1 MGKFDRI
8 FRNVASP
15 LIGGATSLF
24 AGIRSSKQQ
33 QKIIAQQIEA
43 QRKENEAQ
51 RRYNLMLAEKQNQ
64 WNIEQW
70 QRNNDYNSPSAVMSR
85 LRSAGINPH
94 MYYSKGNA
102 MGGVSTSSPEMTS
115 GASAE
120 AVDTSGMLGQ
130 RTYGESVQMAMDKA
144 VQVASIRKM
153 NADTRLTEQK
163 ADTEEYNTDIF
174 QSDAAFRNALNSS
187 TLHLTGMDIELKG
200 SQKNLTDGQVGMLR
214 YEAAILQKQMDKIDQ
229 ENELMKEQIANL
241 AEERRS
247 IILKRVLDSELV
259 EAQCKELAA
268 KTHLSYEEARDLAE
282 TRAARIL
289 NLNASSHK
297 LENDAYSAAW
307 DTKIKHVQLDMNA
320 DMFEWR
326 KTMEM
331 AHDVVD
337 LTAGVSQEVNR
348 WVETIGGMSPRE
360 QFENTLEQKFNEQGE
375 LIGSRSRQSSK
386 GSKVNF
392 NKPWKKK

>member
-1 MGKFDRI
+1 MGKFSE
-8 FRNVASP
+8 FLGNVASP

-51 RRYNLMLAEKQNQ
+51 RRYNLMLAEKQNK

-70 QRNNDYNSPSAVMSR
+70 QRNNDYNTPSAVMSR

-102 MGGVSTSSPEMTS
+102 MGGVSTSSPGMTS
-115 GASAE
+115 GSPAE

-130 RTYGESVQMAMDKA
+130 STYGQAVQMAMDKA
-144 VQVASIRKM
+144 VQVASIRKL

-187 TLHLTGMDIELKG
+187 TLRLSDMEIELKG
-200 SQKNLTDGQVGMLR
+200 SQKNLTDGQIGMLR
-214 YEAAILQKQMDKIDQ
+214 YEAALLQKQMDKIDQ
-229 ENELMKEQIANL
+229 ENKVMEEQIANL
-241 AEERRS
+241 TEERRS

-268 KTHLSYEEARDLAE
+268 RTNLSYEQARDLAV

-289 NLNASSHK
+289 NLNMSSLK
-297 LENDAYSAAW
+297 MQNEAYDAAW
-307 DTKIKHVQLDMNA
+307 DTKIKHLQLDMDS

-326 KTMEM
+326 KTMEK

-337 LTAGVSQEVNR
+337 LTATVSQEVNR
-348 WVETIGGMSPRE
+348 WTETINEMSPVE
-360 QFENTLEQKFNEQGE
+360 KTETLLEQKFNSKDQLTGTKSVE
-375 LIGSRSRQSSK
+375 RRQKS
-386 GSKVNF
+386 GRRY
-392 NKPWKKK
+392 NKFW

>member
-1 MGKFDRI
+1 MGKFAENFGD
-8 FRNVASP
+8 VVSP

-33 QKIIAQQIEA
+33 QKIIARQIEA
-43 QRKENEAQ
+43 QRKEYEAQ
-51 RRYNLMLAEKQNQ
+51 RRYNLMLAEKQNK

-115 GASAE
+115 GSPAE

-130 RTYGESVQMAMDKA
+130 STYGQYVQMAMDKA
-144 VQVASIRKM
+144 VQVASIRKL
-153 NADTRLTEQK
+153 NADTRLTEHK

-174 QSDAAFRNALNSS
+174 ESDAAFRNALNSS
-187 TLHLTGMDIELKG
+187 TLRLNDMEIDLKG
-200 SQKNLTDGQVGMLR
+200 SQKNLTEGQIGMLR
-214 YEAAILQKQMDKIDQ
+214 YEAAMLQKQMDKIDQ
-229 ENELMKEQIANL
+229 ENKLMEDQIANL
-241 AEERRS
+241 TEERRS
-247 IILKRVLDSELV
+247 IILKRVLDSEMV
-259 EAQCKELAA
+259 DAQCKELAA
-268 KTHLSYEEARDLAE
+268 RTHLSYEEARDLAE

-289 NLNASSHK
+289 NLNASSLK
-297 LENDAYSAAW
+297 NQNEAYVSAW
-307 DTKIKHVQLDMNA
+307 DTKLKHLELDLNS

-326 KTMEM
+326 KTMEK

-337 LTAGVSQEVNR
+337 LTATVSQEVNR
-348 WVETIGGMSPRE
+348 WTETINGMTPTE
-360 QFENTLEQKFNEQGE
+360 QAETVLEQKFN
-375 LIGSRSRQSSK
+375 SK
-386 GSKVNF
+386 NQLTGTKSVEHRKKSGRHY
-392 NKPWKKK
+392 NKFW

>member
-1 MGKFDRI
+1 MSKFSVG
-8 FRNVASP
+8 FRDVASP
-15 LIGGATSLF
+15 IIGGATSLF

-33 QKIIAQQIEA
+33 QKIIARQLEA
-43 QRKENEAQ
+43 QRMENEAQ
-51 RRYNLMLAEKQNQ
+51 RRYNLMLAEKQNK

-70 QRNNDYNSPSAVMSR
+70 QRNNDYNTPSAVMSR

-115 GASAE
+115 GSPAE

-130 RTYGESVQMAMDKA
+130 STYGQAVQMAMDKA
-144 VQVASIRKM
+144 VQVASIRKL

-187 TLHLTGMDIELKG
+187 TLRLNDMEIELKG
-200 SQKNLTDGQVGMLR
+200 SQKNLTEGQIGMLR
-214 YEAAILQKQMDKIDQ
+214 YEAALLQKQIDKIDQ
-229 ENELMKEQIANL
+229 ENKLMEEQISNL
-241 AEERRS
+241 TEERRS

-289 NLNASSHK
+289 NLNTSSLK
-297 LENDAYSAAW
+297 NQNEAYVAAW
-307 DTKIKHVQLDMNA
+307 DTKIKHLELDLNS

-326 KTMEM
+326 KTMEK

-337 LTAGVSQEVNR
+337 LTATVSQEVNR
-348 WVETIGGMSPRE
+348 WTETVNGMTPTE
-360 QFENTLEQKFNEQGE
+360 QVDAVLEQKFNTKGE
-375 LIGSRSRQSSK
+375 LT
-386 GSKVNF
+386 GSKSVEHRKKSGRHY
-392 NKPWKKK
+392 NKFW

>member
-1 MGKFDRI
+1 MGKFSEI
-8 FRNVASP
+8 LGNVASP

-33 QKIIAQQIEA
+33 QKIIARQIEA

-51 RRYNLMLAEKQNQ
+51 RRYNLMLAEKQNI

-70 QRNNDYNSPSAVMSR
+70 QRNNDYNTPSAVMSR

-115 GASAE
+115 GSPAE

-130 RTYGESVQMAMDKA
+130 STYGQSVQMAMDKA
-144 VQVASIRKM
+144 VQVASIRKL

-174 QSDAAFRNALNSS
+174 ESDAAFRNALNSS
-187 TLHLTGMDIELKG
+187 TLRLTDMDIDLKG

-214 YEAAILQKQMDKIDQ
+214 YEAAMLQKQMDKIDR
-229 ENELMKEQIANL
+229 ENELMAEQIANL
-241 AEERRS
+241 TEERRS

-268 KTHLSYEEARDLAE
+268 RTHLSYEEARDLAA
-282 TRAARIL
+282 TRAARLL
-289 NLNASSHK
+289 NLNASTQK
-297 LENDAYSAAW
+297 MQNEAYVSAW
-307 DTKIKHVQLDMNA
+307 DTKLKHLELDLNS

-326 KTMEM
+326 KTMEK

-337 LTAGVSQEVNR
+337 LTATVSQEVNR
-348 WVETIGGMSPRE
+348 WTETINGMTPTE
-360 QFENTLEQKFNEQGE
+360 KAETVLEQKFNSQGNLTGTKSVE
-375 LIGSRSRQSSK
+375 HRKKSGRRY
-386 GSKVNF
+386 
-392 NKPWKKK
+392 NKFW

>member
-1 MGKFDRI
+1 MGKFSEILGD
-8 FRNVASP
+8 VASP

-33 QKIIAQQIEA
+33 QKIIARQIEA

-51 RRYNLMLAEKQNQ
+51 RRYNLMLAEKQNK

-70 QRNNDYNSPSAVMSR
+70 QRNNDYNTPSAVMSR

-115 GASAE
+115 GSPAE

-130 RTYGESVQMAMDKA
+130 STYGQAVQMAMDKA
-144 VQVASIRKM
+144 VQVASIRKL

-187 TLHLTGMDIELKG
+187 TLRLTGMEIELKG
-200 SQKNLTDGQVGMLR
+200 SQKNLTDGQIGMLR
-214 YEAAILQKQMDKIDQ
+214 YEAAMLQKQMDKIDQ
-229 ENELMKEQIANL
+229 ENKLMEEQIANL
-241 AEERRS
+241 TEERRS

-289 NLNASSHK
+289 NLNTSSLK
-297 LENDAYSAAW
+297 NQNEAYSVAW
-307 DTKIKHVQLDMNA
+307 DTKIKHLQLDMDR

-326 KTMEM
+326 KTMEQ

-337 LTAGVSQEVNR
+337 LTATVSQEVNR
-348 WVETIGGMSPRE
+348 WTETINGMKPTE
-360 QFENTLEQKFNEQGE
+360 QAETVLEQKFNSAGQLTGTKSVEHRKKSG
-375 LIGSRSRQSSK
+375 RRY
-386 GSKVNF
+386 
-392 NKPWKKK
+392 NKLW

>member
-1 MGKFDRI
+1 MGKFSEILGD
-8 FRNVASP
+8 VASP

-33 QKIIAQQIEA
+33 QKIIARQIEA

-51 RRYNLMLAEKQNQ
+51 RRYNLMLAEKQNK

-70 QRNNDYNSPSAVMSR
+70 QRNNDYNTPSAVMSR

-115 GASAE
+115 GSPAE

-130 RTYGESVQMAMDKA
+130 STYGQAIQMAMDKA
-144 VQVASIRKM
+144 VQVASIRKL

-174 QSDAAFRNALNSS
+174 ESDAAFRNALNSS
-187 TLHLTGMDIELKG
+187 TLRLNDMEIELKG
-200 SQKNLTDGQVGMLR
+200 SQKHLTEGQIGMLR
-214 YEAAILQKQMDKIDQ
+214 YEAALLQKQMDKIDQ
-229 ENELMKEQIANL
+229 ENKLMEEQISNL
-241 AEERRS
+241 TEERRS
-247 IILKRVLDSELV
+247 IILKRVLDSQLV
-259 EAQCKELAA
+259 DAQCKELAA
-268 KTHLSYEEARDLAE
+268 KTHLSYEEARDLAA

-289 NLNASSHK
+289 NLNTSSLK
-297 LENDAYSAAW
+297 NKNEAYVSAW
-307 DTKIKHVQLDMNA
+307 DTKIKHLQLDMDS

-326 KTMEM
+326 KTMEK

-337 LTAGVSQEVNR
+337 LTATVSQEVNR
-348 WVETIGGMSPRE
+348 WTETVNGMTPTE
-360 QFENTLEQKFNEQGE
+360 QAETVLEQKFN
-375 LIGSRSRQSSK
+375 SK
-386 GSKVNF
+386 GDLTGTKSVERRKKSGRRY
-392 NKPWKKK
+392 NKIL

>member
-1 MGKFDRI
+1 MGKFSEILGD
-8 FRNVASP
+8 VASP

-33 QKIIAQQIEA
+33 QKIIARQIEA

-51 RRYNLMLAEKQNQ
+51 RRYNLMLAEKQNK

-70 QRNNDYNSPSAVMSR
+70 QRNNDYNTPSAVMSR

-115 GASAE
+115 GSPAE

-130 RTYGESVQMAMDKA
+130 STYGQAVQMAMDKA
-144 VQVASIRKM
+144 VQVASIRKL

-187 TLHLTGMDIELKG
+187 TLRLTGMEIELKG
-200 SQKNLTDGQVGMLR
+200 SQKNLTDGQIGMLR
-214 YEAAILQKQMDKIDQ
+214 YEAAMLQKQMDKIDQ
-229 ENELMKEQIANL
+229 ENELMEEQIANL
-241 AEERRS
+241 TEERRS
-247 IILKRVLDSELV
+247 IVLKRVLDSELV

-268 KTHLSYEEARDLAE
+268 KTHLSYEEARDLAK

-289 NLNASSHK
+289 NLNTSSLK
-297 LENDAYSAAW
+297 NKNEAYVSAW
-307 DTKIKHVQLDMNA
+307 DTKIKHLQLDMDS

-326 KTMEM
+326 KTMEQ

-337 LTAGVSQEVNR
+337 LTATVSQEVNR
-348 WVETIGGMSPRE
+348 WTETINGMKPTE
-360 QFENTLEQKFNEQGE
+360 QAEAVLEQKFNSAGQLTGTKSVEHRKKSG
-375 LIGSRSRQSSK
+375 RRY
-386 GSKVNF
+386 
-392 NKPWKKK
+392 NKFW

>member
-1 MGKFDRI
+1 MGKFSEILGD
-8 FRNVASP
+8 VASP

-33 QKIIAQQIEA
+33 QKIIARQIEA

-51 RRYNLMLAEKQNQ
+51 RRYNLMLAEKQNK

-70 QRNNDYNSPSAVMSR
+70 QRNNDYNTPSAVMSR

-115 GASAE
+115 GSPAE

-130 RTYGESVQMAMDKA
+130 STYGQAVQMAMDKA
-144 VQVASIRKM
+144 VQVASIRKL
-153 NADTRLTEQK
+153 NADTRLTEHK

-174 QSDAAFRNALNSS
+174 KSDAAFRNALNSS
-187 TLHLTGMDIELKG
+187 TLRLNDMEIQLKG
-200 SQKNLTDGQVGMLR
+200 SQKNLTEGQIGMLR
-214 YEAAILQKQMDKIDQ
+214 YEAALLQKQMDKIDQ
-229 ENELMKEQIANL
+229 ENKLMEEQIANL
-241 AEERRS
+241 TEERRS

-268 KTHLSYEEARDLAE
+268 RTHLSYEEARDLAA

-289 NLNASSHK
+289 NLNTSSLK
-297 LENDAYSAAW
+297 NQNEAYEAAW
-307 DTKIKHVQLDMNA
+307 NTKLKHLELNLNS

-326 KTMEM
+326 KTMEK

-337 LTAGVSQEVNR
+337 LTATVSQEVNR
-348 WVETIGGMSPRE
+348 WTETVNGMTPTE
-360 QFENTLEQKFNEQGE
+360 QAETVLEQKFNSEGDLTGTKSVE
-375 LIGSRSRQSSK
+375 HRKKSGRRY
-386 GSKVNF
+386 
-392 NKPWKKK
+392 NKFR

>member
-1 MGKFDRI
+1 MGKFFEKFGD
-8 FRNVASP
+8 VASP

-24 AGIRSSKQQ
+24 AAIRSSKQQ
-33 QKIIAQQIEA
+33 RKIIERQIEE

-51 RRYNLMLAEKQNQ
+51 RRYNFMLAQKQNE
-64 WNIEQW
+64 WNLEQW

-115 GASAE
+115 GSPAE

-130 RTYGESVQMAMDKA
+130 STYGQAVQMAMDKA
-144 VQVASIRKM
+144 VQVASIRKL

-174 QSDAAFRNALNSS
+174 QSDAAFRDALNSS
-187 TLHLTGMDIELKG
+187 TLRLSDMEIELKG
-200 SQKNLTDGQVGMLR
+200 SQKNLTDGQIGMLR
-214 YEAAILQKQMDKIDQ
+214 YEAALLQKQMDKIDQ
-229 ENELMKEQIANL
+229 ENKLMEEQISNL
-241 AEERRS
+241 TEERRS

-268 KTHLSYEEARDLAE
+268 RTNLTYEQARDLAA

-289 NLNASSHK
+289 NLNTSTQK
-297 LENDAYSAAW
+297 MQNEAYSVAW
-307 DTKIKHVQLDMNA
+307 DTKIKHLQLDMDR

-326 KTMEM
+326 KTMEK

-337 LTAGVSQEVNR
+337 LTATVSQEVNR
-348 WVETIGGMSPRE
+348 WTETVDEMTPSE
-360 QFENTLEQKFNEQGE
+360 KAETLLEQKFN
-375 LIGSRSRQSSK
+375 SK
-386 GSKVNF
+386 GQLTGTKSVERRKKSGRRY
-392 NKPWKKK
+392 NKY

>member
-1 MGKFDRI
+1 MGKVGEI
-8 FRNVASP
+8 FGNVASP

-33 QKIIAQQIEA
+33 QKIIARQIEA

-51 RRYNLMLAEKQNQ
+51 RRYNLMLAEKQNK

-70 QRNNDYNSPSAVMSR
+70 QRNNDYNTPSAVMSR
-85 LRSAGINPH
+85 LRSAGVNPH

-115 GASAE
+115 GSPAE

-130 RTYGESVQMAMDKA
+130 STYGQSVQMAMDKA
-144 VQVASIRKM
+144 VQVASIRKL

-163 ADTEEYNTDIF
+163 ADTEQYNTDIF

-187 TLHLTGMDIELKG
+187 TLHLTDMDIELKG
-200 SQKNLTDGQVGMLR
+200 SQKNLTDGQIGMLR
-214 YEAAILQKQMDKIDQ
+214 YEAALLQKQMDKIDR
-229 ENELMKEQIANL
+229 ENELMEEQIANL
-241 AEERRS
+241 SEERRS

-268 KTHLSYEEARDLAE
+268 RTHLSYEQARDLAE

-289 NLNASSHK
+289 NLNASSQK
-297 LENDAYSAAW
+297 MQNEAYSVAW
-307 DTKIKHVQLDMNA
+307 DTKIKHLQLDMDS

-326 KTMEM
+326 KTMEQ

-337 LTAGVSQEVNR
+337 LGAVISQEVNR
-348 WVETIGGMSPRE
+348 SIQTWQGMQPQDFDETISDVTEKGKGYSAR
-360 QFENTLEQKFNEQGE
+360 T
-375 LIGSRSRQSSK
+375 IHRRSKRK
-386 GSKVNF
+386 
-392 NKPWKKK
+392 

>member
-1 MGKFDRI
+1 MGKFTEI
-8 FRNVASP
+8 FGNVASP

-33 QKIIAQQIEA
+33 QKIIARQIEA

-51 RRYNLMLAEKQNQ
+51 RRYNLMLAEKQNK

-70 QRNNDYNSPSAVMSR
+70 QRNNDYNTPSAVMSR

-115 GASAE
+115 GSPAE

-130 RTYGESVQMAMDKA
+130 STYGQSVQMAMDKA
-144 VQVASIRKM
+144 VQVASIRKL
-153 NADTRLTEQK
+153 NADTRLTEHK

-187 TLHLTGMDIELKG
+187 TLRLNGIDIDLKG
-200 SQKNLTDGQVGMLR
+200 SQKNLTEGQIGMLR
-214 YEAAILQKQMDKIDQ
+214 YEAAMLQKQMDKIDQ
-229 ENELMKEQIANL
+229 ENKLMEEQIANL
-241 AEERRS
+241 TEERRS

-289 NLNASSHK
+289 NLNTSSLK
-297 LENDAYSAAW
+297 NKNEAYVSAW
-307 DTKIKHVQLDMNA
+307 DTKLRHLELDLNS

-326 KTMEM
+326 KTMEK

-337 LTAGVSQEVNR
+337 LTATVSQEVNR
-348 WVETIGGMSPRE
+348 WTETINEMNPTE
-360 QFENTLEQKFNEQGE
+360 QAETILEQKFNSKDQ
-375 LIGSRSRQSSK
+375 LIGTKSIK
-386 GSKVNF
+386 H
-392 NKPWKKK
+392 NKKSGRRYNKFW

>member
-1 MGKFDRI
+1 MGKFAEI
-8 FRNVASP
+8 FNNVVSP

-33 QKIIAQQIEA
+33 QKIIARQIEE

-51 RRYNLMLAEKQNQ
+51 RRYNLMLAEKQNK

-70 QRNNDYNSPSAVMSR
+70 QRNNDYNTPSAVMSR

-115 GASAE
+115 GSPAE

-130 RTYGESVQMAMDKA
+130 TTYGQSLQMAMDKA
-144 VQVASIRKM
+144 VQVASIRKL

-174 QSDAAFRNALNSS
+174 ESDAAFRNALNSS
-187 TLHLTGMDIELKG
+187 TLRLTDMEIDLKG
-200 SQKNLTDGQVGMLR
+200 SQKNLTDGQIGMLR
-214 YEAAILQKQMDKIDQ
+214 YEAAMLQKQMDKIDR
-229 ENELMKEQIANL
+229 ENELMEEQIANL
-241 AEERRS
+241 TEERRS

-268 KTHLSYEEARDLAE
+268 RTHLSYEEARDLAA

-289 NLNASSHK
+289 NLNTSSLK
-297 LENDAYSAAW
+297 NQNEAYVSAW
-307 DTKIKHVQLDMNA
+307 DTKLKHLELDLNT

-326 KTMEM
+326 KTMEK

-337 LTAGVSQEVNR
+337 LTATVSQEVNR
-348 WVETIGGMSPRE
+348 WTETVNGMTPIE
-360 QFENTLEQKFNEQGE
+360 QADAVLEQKFNSKGE
-375 LIGSRSRQSSK
+375 LTGTKSVEHRKKSGRRY
-386 GSKVNF
+386 
-392 NKPWKKK
+392 NKLW

>member
-1 MGKFDRI
+1 MGKFGEI
-8 FRNVASP
+8 FGNVASP

-33 QKIIAQQIEA
+33 QKIIARQIEA

-51 RRYNLMLAEKQNQ
+51 RRYNLMLAEKQNK

-70 QRNNDYNSPSAVMSR
+70 QRNNDYNTPSAVMSR

-102 MGGVSTSSPEMTS
+102 MGGVSTSSPELTS
-115 GASAE
+115 GSPAD

-130 RTYGESVQMAMDKA
+130 STYGQSVQMAMDKA
-144 VQVASIRKM
+144 VQVASIRKL
-153 NADTRLTEQK
+153 NADTRLTEHK

-187 TLHLTGMDIELKG
+187 TLRLNGMEIELKG
-200 SQKNLTDGQVGMLR
+200 SQKNLTEGQIGMLR
-214 YEAAILQKQMDKIDQ
+214 YEAAMLQKQMDKIDQ
-229 ENELMKEQIANL
+229 ENKLMEEQIANL
-241 AEERRS
+241 TEERRS

-268 KTHLSYEEARDLAE
+268 RTHLSYEEARDLAE

-289 NLNASSHK
+289 NLNTSSLK
-297 LENDAYSAAW
+297 NQNEAYSVAW
-307 DTKIKHVQLDMNA
+307 DTKLKHLELDLNS

-326 KTMEM
+326 KTMEK

-337 LTAGVSQEVNR
+337 LTATVSQEVNR
-348 WVETIGGMSPRE
+348 WTETINDMNPTE
-360 QFENTLEQKFNEQGE
+360 QAETLLEQKFN
-375 LIGSRSRQSSK
+375 SK
-386 GSKVNF
+386 GQLTGTKSVEHHKKSGRRY
-392 NKPWKKK
+392 NKFW

>member
-1 MGKFDRI
+1 MGKFAEI
-8 FRNVASP
+8 LGNVASP

-33 QKIIAQQIEA
+33 QKIIARQIEE

-51 RRYNLMLAEKQNQ
+51 RRYNLMLAEKQNK

-70 QRNNDYNSPSAVMSR
+70 QRNNDYNTPSAVMSR

-115 GASAE
+115 GSPAE

-130 RTYGESVQMAMDKA
+130 STYGQSVQMAMDKA
-144 VQVASIRKM
+144 VQVASIRKL

-174 QSDAAFRNALNSS
+174 ESDAAFRNALNSS
-187 TLHLTGMDIELKG
+187 SLRLTDMDIDLKG

-214 YEAAILQKQMDKIDQ
+214 YEAAMLQKQMDKIDR
-229 ENELMKEQIANL
+229 ENELMSEQIANL
-241 AEERRS
+241 TEERRS

-268 KTHLSYEEARDLAE
+268 KTHLSYEEARDLAA
-282 TRAARIL
+282 TRAARLL
-289 NLNASSHK
+289 NLNASTEK
-297 LENDAYSAAW
+297 MQNEAYVSAW
-307 DTKIKHVQLDMNA
+307 DTKIKHLELDLNS

-326 KTMEM
+326 KTMEK

-337 LTAGVSQEVNR
+337 LTATVSQEVNR
-348 WVETIGGMSPRE
+348 WTETINGMTPSE
-360 QFENTLEQKFNEQGE
+360 HAETVLEQKFN
-375 LIGSRSRQSSK
+375 SK
-386 GSKVNF
+386 GQSTGTRSVEKRKKSGRRY
-392 NKPWKKK
+392 NKFW

>member
-1 MGKFDRI
+1 MGKFSEI
-8 FRNVASP
+8 LGNVASP

-33 QKIIAQQIEA
+33 QKIIAKQIEA

-51 RRYNLMLAEKQNQ
+51 RRYNLMLAEKQNK

-70 QRNNDYNSPSAVMSR
+70 QRNNDYNTPSAVMSR

-102 MGGVSTSSPEMTS
+102 MGGVSVSSPEMTS
-115 GASAE
+115 GSPAE

-130 RTYGESVQMAMDKA
+130 STYGQSVQMAMDKA
-144 VQVASIRKM
+144 VQVASIRKL

-187 TLHLTGMDIELKG
+187 TLRLTGMDIDLKG

-214 YEAAILQKQMDKIDQ
+214 YEAAMLQKQMDKIDR
-229 ENELMKEQIANL
+229 ENELMAEQIANL
-241 AEERRS
+241 SEERRS
-247 IILKRVLDSELV
+247 IVLKRVLDSELV

-268 KTHLSYEEARDLAE
+268 RTHLSYEEARDLAA

-289 NLNASSHK
+289 NLNASSLK
-297 LENDAYSAAW
+297 MQNEAYVAAW
-307 DTKIKHVQLDMNA
+307 DTKIKHLELDLDS

-326 KTMEM
+326 KTMEK

-337 LTAGVSQEVNR
+337 LTATVSQEVNR
-348 WVETIGGMSPRE
+348 WTETINGMTPTE
-360 QFENTLEQKFNEQGE
+360 QAETALEQKFNSAGQLTGTKSVERRKKSG
-375 LIGSRSRQSSK
+375 RRY
-386 GSKVNF
+386 
-392 NKPWKKK
+392 NKFW

>member
-1 MGKFDRI
+1 MGKFI
-8 FRNVASP
+8 EFFKNVASP

-51 RRYNLMLAEKQNQ
+51 RRYNLMLAQKQNK

-70 QRNNDYNSPSAVMSR
+70 QRNNDYNTPSAVMSR

-115 GASAE
+115 GSPAD

-130 RTYGESVQMAMDKA
+130 RTYGQSIQMAMDKA
-144 VQVASIRKM
+144 VQVASIRKL
-153 NADTRLTEQK
+153 NADTRLTENK

-187 TLHLTGMDIELKG
+187 TLRLNGIDIDLKG
-200 SQKNLTDGQVGMLR
+200 SQKNLTEGQIGMLR
-214 YEAAILQKQMDKIDQ
+214 YEAAMLQKQMDKIDQ
-229 ENELMKEQIANL
+229 ENKLMQEQINNL
-241 AEERRS
+241 TEERRS

-289 NLNASSHK
+289 NLNTSSLK
-297 LENDAYSAAW
+297 NQNEAYVSAW
-307 DTKIKHVQLDMNA
+307 DTKLKHLELDLNS

-326 KTMEM
+326 KTMEK

-337 LTAGVSQEVNR
+337 LTATVSQEVNR
-348 WVETIGGMSPRE
+348 WTETINGMTPTE
-360 QFENTLEQKFNEQGE
+360 QAETVLEEKFNRNGQ
-375 LIGSRSRQSSK
+375 LIGSKSVEHRKKSGRRY
-386 GSKVNF
+386 
-392 NKPWKKK
+392 NKFW

>member
-1 MGKFDRI
+1 MGKFFENLAD
-8 FRNVASP
+8 VASP

-33 QKIIAQQIEA
+33 QKIIAKQIEE

-51 RRYNLMLAEKQNQ
+51 RRYNLMLAEKQNK

-70 QRNNDYNSPSAVMSR
+70 QRNNDYNTPSAVMSR

-115 GASAE
+115 GSPAE

-130 RTYGESVQMAMDKA
+130 STYGQSIQMAMDKA
-144 VQVASIRKM
+144 VQVASIRKL

-174 QSDAAFRNALNSS
+174 ESDAAFRDALNSS
-187 TLHLTGMDIELKG
+187 TLRLTDMDIELKG
-200 SQKNLTDGQVGMLR
+200 SQKNLTDGQIGMLR
-214 YEAAILQKQMDKIDQ
+214 YEAAMLQKQMDKIDR
-229 ENELMKEQIANL
+229 ENELMEEQIANL
-241 AEERRS
+241 TEERRS

-268 KTHLSYEEARDLAE
+268 RTHLSYEEARDLAA
-282 TRAARIL
+282 TRAARLL
-289 NLNASSHK
+289 NLNASTEK
-297 LENDAYSAAW
+297 MQNEAYVSAW
-307 DTKIKHVQLDMNA
+307 DTKLKHLELDLNS

-326 KTMEM
+326 KTMEK

-337 LTAGVSQEVNR
+337 LTATVSQEVNR
-348 WVETIGGMSPRE
+348 WTETITGMTPPQQAE
-360 QFENTLEQKFNEQGE
+360 TLLEQKFNSQGQLTGTKSVE
-375 LIGSRSRQSSK
+375 KRKKSGRHY
-386 GSKVNF
+386 
-392 NKPWKKK
+392 NKFW

>member
-1 MGKFDRI
+1 MGKFSEI
-8 FRNVASP
+8 FNNVASP

-33 QKIIAQQIEA
+33 QKIIARQIEA

-51 RRYNLMLAEKQNQ
+51 RRYNLMLAEKQNM

-70 QRNNDYNSPSAVMSR
+70 QRNNDYNTPSAVMSR

-115 GASAE
+115 GAPAE

-130 RTYGESVQMAMDKA
+130 STYGQSVQMALDKA

-153 NADTRLTEQK
+153 NADTRLTERK

-174 QSDAAFRNALNSS
+174 KSDAAFRNALNSS
-187 TLHLTGMDIELKG
+187 TLRLNDMEIELKG
-200 SQKNLTDGQVGMLR
+200 SQKNLTEGQIGMLR
-214 YEAAILQKQMDKIDQ
+214 YEAALLQKQMDKIDQ
-229 ENELMKEQIANL
+229 ENELMEQQISNL
-241 AEERRS
+241 TEERRS

-289 NLNASSHK
+289 NLNTSSLK
-297 LENDAYSAAW
+297 NKNEAYVAAW
-307 DTKIKHVQLDMNA
+307 DTKIKHLELDLNS

-326 KTMEM
+326 KTMEK

-337 LTAGVSQEVNR
+337 LTATVSQEVNR
-348 WVETIGGMSPRE
+348 WTETITDMTPTE
-360 QFENTLEQKFNEQGE
+360 KAETLLEQKFNSEGE
-375 LIGSRSRQSSK
+375 LTGTKSVERH
-386 GSKVNF
+386 
-392 NKPWKKK
+392 NKTGRRYNKIW

>member
-1 MGKFDRI
+1 MGKIGEF
-8 FRNVASP
+8 FGAVASP

-33 QKIIAQQIEA
+33 QKIIARQIEE

-51 RRYNLMLAEKQNQ
+51 RRYNLMLAEKQNK

-70 QRNNDYNSPSAVMSR
+70 QRNNDYNTPSAVMSR

-115 GASAE
+115 GSPAE

-130 RTYGESVQMAMDKA
+130 STYGQSVQMAMDKA
-144 VQVASIRKM
+144 VQVASIRKL

-174 QSDAAFRNALNSS
+174 ESDAAFRNALNSS
-187 TLHLTGMDIELKG
+187 TLRLTDMDIDLKG

-214 YEAAILQKQMDKIDQ
+214 YEAAMLQKQMDKIDR
-229 ENELMKEQIANL
+229 ENELMAEQIANL
-241 AEERRS
+241 SEERRS

-268 KTHLSYEEARDLAE
+268 RTHLSYEEARDLAA
-282 TRAARIL
+282 TRAARLL
-289 NLNASSHK
+289 NLNASTQK
-297 LENDAYSAAW
+297 MQNEAYVSAW
-307 DTKIKHVQLDMNA
+307 DTKIKHLELDLNS

-326 KTMEM
+326 KTMEK

-337 LTAGVSQEVNR
+337 LTATVSQEVNR
-348 WVETIGGMSPRE
+348 WTETINGMTPTE
-360 QFENTLEQKFNEQGE
+360 QAETVLEQKFN
-375 LIGSRSRQSSK
+375 SK
-386 GSKVNF
+386 DQLTGTKSVERRKKSGRHY
-392 NKPWKKK
+392 NKFW